1 VNKPDVME
9 FTSKRTRKD
18 ECMHY
23 LAWIPDH
30 AGIEG
35 NERADKLAKDMSED
49 IFKGRVSATSHMSM
63 NSALQVS
70 AEITYNSWQ
79 RKQECDRYQQRLHTT
94 PGRGSRSV
102 TGISRDYIQL
112 LAEEAGV

>member
-1 VNKPDVME
+1 MD
-9 FTSKRTRKD
+9 S
-18 ECMHY
+18 
-23 LAWIPDH
+23 DH

-79 RKQECDRYQQRLHTT
+79 RKQECDSSGYYTRQ
-94 PGRGSRSV
+94 
-102 TGISRDYIQL
+102 
-112 LAEEAGV
+112 